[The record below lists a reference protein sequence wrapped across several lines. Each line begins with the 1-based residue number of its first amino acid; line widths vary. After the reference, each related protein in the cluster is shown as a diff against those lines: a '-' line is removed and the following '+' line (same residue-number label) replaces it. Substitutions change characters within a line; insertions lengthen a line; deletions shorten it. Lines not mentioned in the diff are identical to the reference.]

1 MKIYVRSL
9 TNQKYELEVS
19 PSDTVAAVKQA
30 IHHTHNLGEPDSQKL
45 IFAGKIL
52 QDEQTL
58 DEAKVKEGGFLVLMI
73 KKEKTAPATAKKPAE
88 PTPAP
93 ATATATATPATAT
106 ATAPVQQPAST
117 PAPAAASAL
126 VTVII
131 SFQSFVE

>member
-19 PSDTVAAVKQA
+19 PSDSVAAVKQA
-30 IHHTHNLGEPDSQKL
+30 IHQTHNLGEPDTQKL

-73 KKEKTAPATAKKPAE
+73 KKEKAAPATAKKPAE

-93 ATATATATPATAT
+93 ATATPAT

-126 VTVII
+126 VTVRI
-131 SFQSFVE
+131 SFLSFVE